1 MVNIFV
7 LYEEDKVV
15 ILEDIF
21 EMKSKIYLN
30 FDIIVQYVRVEKE
43 NIFSKC
49 QMVVNYLKIRVEKVK
64 LLIDEIYEEII
75 NEFGEMEVSD
85 VKVMDEYIGY
95 IDEIILKLYNIII
108 LFES

>member
-30 FDIIVQYVRVEKE
+30 FDIIAQYVRVEKE

>member
-30 FDIIVQYVRVEKE
+30 FDIIV
-43 NIFSKC
+43 
-49 QMVVNYLKIRVEKVK
+49 
-64 LLIDEIYEEII
+64 
-75 NEFGEMEVSD
+75 
-85 VKVMDEYIGY
+85 
-95 IDEIILKLYNIII
+95 
-108 LFES
+108 

>member
-1 MVNIFV
+1 
-7 LYEEDKVV
+7 
-15 ILEDIF
+15 
-21 EMKSKIYLN
+21 
-30 FDIIVQYVRVEKE
+30 
-43 NIFSKC
+43 
-49 QMVVNYLKIRVEKVK
+49 MVVNYLKIRVEKVK

-75 NEFGEMEVSD
+75 NEFGEMEGSD

>member
-30 FDIIVQYVRVEKE
+30 FDIIAQYVRVEKE

-64 LLIDEIYEEII
+64 LFIDEIYEEII

>member
-30 FDIIVQYVRVEKE
+30 FDIIA
-43 NIFSKC
+43 
-49 QMVVNYLKIRVEKVK
+49 
-64 LLIDEIYEEII
+64 
-75 NEFGEMEVSD
+75 
-85 VKVMDEYIGY
+85 
-95 IDEIILKLYNIII
+95 
-108 LFES
+108 

>member
-30 FDIIVQYVRVEKE
+30 FDIIAQYVRVEKE

-49 QMVVNYLKIRVEKVK
+49 QMVVNYLKIWVEKVK

-85 VKVMDEYIGY
+85 VKVMDEYIGN